1 MRLRHAAGGLHV
13 VQKPHPFL
21 HVGHHVPCNT
31 WPRCR
36 YARQN
41 SPSKPKDTNFGVF
54 SARWANFFAFTHT
67 PSQAGRKTSR
77 TGRSD
82 VATLKPTTPL
92 QPLMQASMKPPSP
105 MLAPKQQ
112 PLKPPSP
119 LQPKTT
125 PKTPISHPQR
135 RRRFQLAHLNGPQ
148 RRRRF
153 QLRLGLS
160 EQRRR
165 RFHARD
171 FRCKRAM
178 ASPDQHTFACNS
190 TADTSRLS
198 MQSLKFRAF

>member
-1 MRLRHAAGGLHV
+1 MQNPRR
-13 VQKPHPFL
+13 FL
-21 HVGHHVPCNT
+21 HVGHRVTCDA
-31 WPRCR
+31 WSRCR

-41 SPSKPKDTNFGVF
+41 SPGTPSPLFNARQNSPSKPKNTTFGVF

-112 PLKPPSP
+112 PLKPTTPLQPLIRANVKPPSPMLAPKQQPLKPPSP

-153 QLRLGLS
+153 QLAHLNGS
-160 EQRRR
+160 QRR
-165 RFHARD
+165 
-171 FRCKRAM
+171 
-178 ASPDQHTFACNS
+178 
-190 TADTSRLS
+190 
-198 MQSLKFRAF
+198 